1 MTILPS
7 CKAAPADGH
16 HQFANQDTIEWRFID
31 AIGPFF
37 RGIDRGR
44 INWSK
49 ILLCG
54 SLTRILV

>member
-49 ILLCG
+49 I
-54 SLTRILV
+54 